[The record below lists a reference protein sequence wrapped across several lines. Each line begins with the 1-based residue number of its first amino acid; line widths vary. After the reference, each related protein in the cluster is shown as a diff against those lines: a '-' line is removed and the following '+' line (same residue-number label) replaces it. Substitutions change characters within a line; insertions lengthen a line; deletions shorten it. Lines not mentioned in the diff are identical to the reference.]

1 MKLHRIIFY
10 KKQTLRVKRMMKD
23 KKRFKKTNNRVVHG
37 KTPEERFKEILGMTI
52 EEWNEQQF
60 KAKTGMTPDEWYIN
74 EAKSTTPFNFI
85 KERYGTVTEDDIKL
99 VKDLQL
105 MGLKDD
111 VIYVLLDYVA
121 IVSRIG
127 MVHLLV
133 KEMGE
138 NWFNEKIFTIE
149 KAISYVREQQ
159 KKYM

>member
-1 MKLHRIIFY
+1 
-10 KKQTLRVKRMMKD
+10 MMED

-37 KTPEERFKEILGMTI
+37 KTPVERFKELHGITI

-60 KAKTGMTPDEWYIN
+60 KTKTGMTPDEWYIN
-74 EAKSTTPFNFI
+74 EAKSITPNDFI
-85 KERYGTVTEDDIKL
+85 KERYGTVTEDDIML

-105 MGLKDD
+105 LGLKDE
-111 VIYVLLDYVA
+111 VIYVLLDYVV

-127 MVHLLV
+127 LNHPMVR
-133 KEMGE
+133 EMGE
-138 NWFNEKIFTIE
+138 NWVNEKIFTIE

>member
-10 KKQTLRVKRMMKD
+10 KKQTLRVKKMMKD
-23 KKRFKKTNNRVVHG
+23 KKRFKKTNNRVVDG
-37 KTPEERFKEILGMTI
+37 KTPEERFKEIRGMTI

-85 KERYGTVTEDDIKL
+85 KERYGTVTEDEIKL

>member
-23 KKRFKKTNNRVVHG
+23 KKRFKKTNNRVVDG
-37 KTPEERFKEILGMTI
+37 KTPEERFKEIRGMTI

-85 KERYGTVTEDDIKL
+85 KERYGTVTKDDIKL

-105 MGLKDD
+105 MGLIDD

-149 KAISYVREQQ
+149 KAISYVKEQQ

>member
-1 MKLHRIIFY
+1 
-10 KKQTLRVKRMMKD
+10 MMKD
-23 KKRFKKTNNRVVHG
+23 KKSFKKTNNRVVHG
-37 KTPEERFKEILGMTI
+37 KTPEERFKELHGITI

-60 KAKTGMTPDEWYIN
+60 KAKTGMTSDEWYIN
-74 EAKSTTPFNFI
+74 EAKSTTPYGFI

-105 MGLKDD
+105 LGLKDD
-111 VIYVLLDYVA
+111 VIYVLFDYVA

-127 MVHLLV
+127 MVHPMV
-133 KEMGE
+133 REIGE

-159 KKYM
+159 KKYI